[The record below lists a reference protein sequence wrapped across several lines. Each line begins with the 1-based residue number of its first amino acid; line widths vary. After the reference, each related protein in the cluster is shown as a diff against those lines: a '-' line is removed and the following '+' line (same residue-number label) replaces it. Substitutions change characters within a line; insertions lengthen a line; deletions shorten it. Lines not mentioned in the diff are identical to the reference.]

1 MDTCALCQKHKGLG
15 DLTHP
20 LGGYIYEDEHFMVCH
35 APADKGPLGTL
46 LIESKRH
53 VLDFAEFNAAET
65 LDYGNLTKKIYTALR
80 PLVQAERIY
89 QVSMMDGIPHFHAW
103 ILPRTADI
111 KERGVAFIAKDLT
124 CSEADAAKLAA
135 KLREMLI

>member
-15 DLTHP
+15 DLAHP
-20 LGGYIYEDEHFMVCH
+20 LGGYIYEDEYFMVCH

-53 VLDFAEFNAAET
+53 ILDFAEFNAAEA
-65 LDYGNLTKKIYTALR
+65 LDFGNLTKKIYTALR

-111 KERGVAFIAKDLT
+111 KERGVAFLALDLVCEET
-124 CSEADAAKLAA
+124 EAIRLAES
-135 KLREMLI
+135 LRQALS